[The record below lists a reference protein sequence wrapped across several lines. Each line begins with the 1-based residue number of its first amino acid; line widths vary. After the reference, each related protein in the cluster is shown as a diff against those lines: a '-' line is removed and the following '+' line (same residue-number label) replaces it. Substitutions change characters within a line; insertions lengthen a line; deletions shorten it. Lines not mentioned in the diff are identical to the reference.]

1 MTGCASKSAPKPS
14 KSPQVT
20 IDSSSVTQDLPQMD
34 STPTL
39 GLSTSPILKTPP
51 KRVVSPQNQPK
62 TTPKPPTSPTP
73 KAVLF
78 GVPLPWESTSP
89 EKLATPWTSIPPA
102 ATTQTLAVVQLDSQS
117 ILVAAERGLTRTA
130 FMVKGVVG
138 FRIQKHKETEFAD
151 LVWVTCPNGSEEV
164 VGFFAAQRTWN
175 ATLHPSTYTLFPLG
189 TVESGCAPISNT
201 D

>member
-20 IDSSSVTQDLPQMD
+20 IDSSSVTQDLPQMY

-62 TTPKPPTSPTP
+62 TTPKPTTSPSP

-78 GVPLPWESTSP
+78 GAPIPWESTPP

-102 ATTQTLAVVQLDSQS
+102 ATTKTIAIVQLDPHS

-130 FMVKGVVG
+130 VVVKGVNG
-138 FRIQKHKETEFAD
+138 FRIEKNVKSGFAD
-151 LVWVTCPNGSEEV
+151 AVWVTCPDGSEDLL
-164 VGFFAAQRTWN
+164 GFFAAQRTWN
-175 ATLHPSTYTLFPLG
+175 ATQHPSTYTLFPLEEE
-189 TVESGCAPISNT
+189 TNTCSPLSNT

>member
-1 MTGCASKSAPKPS
+1 
-14 KSPQVT
+14 
-20 IDSSSVTQDLPQMD
+20 MD

-39 GLSTSPILKTPP
+39 DPSPAPILKTPP
-51 KRVVSPQNQPK
+51 KRVVSSQNQPK
-62 TTPKPPTSPTP
+62 TTPKPTTSPTP

-78 GVPLPWESTSP
+78 GVPLPWESTPP

>member
-1 MTGCASKSAPKPS
+1 
-14 KSPQVT
+14 
-20 IDSSSVTQDLPQMD
+20 MD

-62 TTPKPPTSPTP
+62 TTPKPTTSPTP

-78 GVPLPWESTSP
+78 GVPLPWESTPP